1 MLDETQSIR
10 LYIANKQAMQC
21 WNCGKPVR
29 QEAKLCVYCGTKLA
43 QDDMPRDLASDE
55 RGRGARRSP
64 SGGYGSHGARDE
76 RDVSMGYEG
85 RGRSGRGVGG
95 RPREYEG
102 NQGQSQGS
110 GHYAPGRTA
119 DPNSDIR
126 SPSSRGAG
134 PRVPFSGGGK
144 RLVDPLDDPR
154 APRGLRKSQ
163 PISRQEQPR
172 RSSYGSSGSHGAG
185 DGSGKYAGGGYEHE
199 GQRYNYGD
207 LGYDARYDPDSAEYD
222 AVADRRRRGERA
234 PTDRHDDFG
243 HDGHNQRSGGPRDER
258 YNGVREQQRGSR
270 DEPPDRHSAGQQPR
284 GGYGNYDEAPSAE
297 YSAEYPSRYRNA
309 PSAEYSA
316 EYPARYDDAPSAE
329 YSAEYSV
336 EMDARGGY
344 DQDRRGYRGGYDES
358 AAWDAYPARGRPA
371 SHYAPEDSWNL
382 PAVSEAQLPAA
393 GWTADWHAAPPIPAS
408 EMSERSGRGSG
419 RGTSQRPAKRKHR
432 SGIVAVA
439 VGLVAL
445 VAVAAIIIGISQR
458 TAILS
463 RLPGATHT
471 NTHPFATYTPGPTPT
486 VVPHYKEFSSDSALY
501 VVNYPAQWAEQTSNQ
516 PNTGYDYVDTFTG
529 QNPYAAVIVEQAA
542 AFANISDADI
552 VTAEVNGGKQAGRT
566 FTETQA
572 ASGTVNAGGE
582 QWTRREFDVSDG
594 NTKLHMAILTC
605 HHEGRGYA
613 IVLVATPDSFAKD
626 DSTVFHTVLNSFRF
640 AS

>member
-1 MLDETQSIR
+1 MLDETESIR

-55 RGRGARRSP
+55 RGRGARQFP
-64 SGGYGSHGARDE
+64 SGGHGSHSARDE
-76 RDVSMGYEG
+76 RDVNTGYEG
-85 RGRSGRGVGG
+85 RDRSGRGVGG
-95 RPREYEG
+95 QSREYEG
-102 NQGQSQGS
+102 DRGQSQGGS
-110 GHYAPGRTA
+110 
-119 DPNSDIR
+119 R
-126 SPSSRGAG
+126 SAG
-134 PRVPFSGGGK
+134 PRLPFTGGGR
-144 RLVDPLDDPR
+144 RLIDPLDDPR

-172 RSSYGSSGSHGAG
+172 HGSYGSSGSHGA
-185 DGSGKYAGGGYEHE
+185 DNGSGRHAGGGGYEHE
-199 GQRYNYGD
+199 GQRYNNGD
-207 LGYDARYDPDSAEYD
+207 PGYDARYDPDSAEYD

-234 PTDRHDDFG
+234 SANGHDDYG
-243 HDGHNQRSGGPRDER
+243 RDGYNRRSGGQRDDR
-258 YNGVREQQRGSR
+258 YDGVREQQRGGR
-270 DEPPDRHSAGQQPR
+270 GDEPRDRRSVSQQPR
-284 GGYGNYDEAPSAE
+284 SGYGNDNADPRAG
-297 YSAEYPSRYRNA
+297 YSEEYPSRYRDA

-316 EYPARYDDAPSAE
+316 EYPAPYDDAPSAE
-329 YSAEYSV
+329 YSAEYSA
-336 EMDARGGY
+336 EMDAHGSYPRDQGGY
-344 DQDRRGYRGGYDES
+344 RGGGYDES
-358 AAWDAYPARGRPA
+358 ASWDAYPARGRAA

-382 PAVSEAQLPAA
+382 PAVSETQLPAA
-393 GWTADWHAAPPIPAS
+393 GWTGDWHSAQPVSAR
-408 EMSERSGRGSG
+408 EMSDRSGRGSG
-419 RGTSQRPAKRKHR
+419 RGTSMRSTKRAHG
-432 SGIVAVA
+432 SGIVAV
-439 VGLVAL
+439 VIGIVAL
-445 VAVAAIIIGISQR
+445 VAVAAVIIGVSQR
-458 TAILS
+458 AAILS

-486 VVPHYKEFSSDSALY
+486 VVPHYKQFSSDSALY
-501 VVNYPAQWAEQTSNQ
+501 VVNYPEQWAEQTSNQ

-529 QNPYAAVIVEQAA
+529 QNPYAAFIVEQAA

-605 HHEGRGYA
+605 HHSGRGYA
-613 IVLVATPDSFAKD
+613 IVLVATPDTFAKD
-626 DSTVFHTVLNSFRF
+626 DTAVFQTVLNSFRF